1 MAGPRPDRTKTMP
14 QTSGEA
20 SAAYHAEHA
29 VRAGQAPRE
38 DEARK
43 VLVDTVR
50 VPVAKPL
57 DEDTGPLF
65 DKLAARADPTY
76 VVPARMVPRVVL
88 AAVAGLA
95 VVALIFIAFGRPA
108 AQDAHPVSPAVSP
121 LAAQANAP
129 PPVIVAPAQPALA
142 VAPPPELPAPAAEPS
157 PGDTAAMQ
165 AAQAAPVPAGPAA
178 AHPHSRHPGTAST
191 ESLEGKRNAAAGAPP
206 AGLGEFKTTF

>member
-38 DEARK
+38 DEPRK

-50 VPVAKPL
+50 VPVARPL
-57 DEDTGPLF
+57 DEDTGPPF

-95 VVALIFIAFGRPA
+95 VVALIFIAFGRG
-108 AQDAHPVSPAVSP
+108 QDAHPIPPA
-121 LAAQANAP
+121 ANAP
-129 PPVIVAPAQPALA
+129 PVLTSPAQPESALA
-142 VAPPPELPAPAAEPS
+142 VALPAAAPLPAPAVPAAAAEPS
-157 PGDTAAMQ
+157 PGDTPTPMQ
-165 AAQAAPVPAGPAA
+165 AAPGSAPPSLASR
-178 AHPHSRHPGTAST
+178 PHSRHPGTAST
-191 ESLEGKRNAAAGAPP
+191 DNRGSAAAAGTATGTQP
-206 AGLGEFKTTF
+206 ALGEFKTTF